1 MPHANVGAVRD
12 VIPAGAPRDVI
23 PAGAPSPAAGAAVVP
38 STTKLERMVPLDWM
52 RGIVMVLMA
61 VDHSSEA
68 FNAGRL
74 FTDSMFF
81 YRVGTPLPLAQFLTR
96 FITHLCAPTFVFLA
110 GTGLAFSVERQR
122 KSGERP
128 WVIDRQI
135 ATRGLVIAAFEL
147 WISWFVVPPNMW
159 LLQVLY
165 AIGISFLF
173 MVPLRRL
180 PDRAALGL
188 SLLLIIGGEMLVGLS
203 VGLGSDPAHPPLGL
217 ALLVVGGERGPLIIG
232 YPPIHWLA
240 IMLLGW
246 TWGRMLMTRA
256 PSARRIARQLAL
268 CGAFALLVF
277 LAFRGANSYGNMLLY
292 REDHSLV
299 QWLHVSKYPPSITYT
314 ALELGIMALVLAV
327 LFQISTLRPPRSE
340 GLLITLGQTPM
351 FFYLLHFPL
360 LVLVGRASGVQH
372 QLGLAATYAGAA
384 GVVIVLYPACRW
396 YRQYK
401 ATGRRAWT
409 RYV

>member
-1 MPHANVGAVRD
+1 MPSVA
-12 VIPAGAPRDVI
+12 PAL
-23 PAGAPSPAAGAAVVP
+23 VP
-38 STTKLERMVPLDWM
+38 STTKIERLVPLDWM

-74 FTDSMFF
+74 FTDSVFF
-81 YRVGTPLPLAQFLTR
+81 YRPGTPLPAAQFLTR

-110 GTGLAFSVERQR
+110 GTGLAFSVQRQVA
-122 KSGERP
+122 KGEKAS
-128 WVIDRQI
+128 VIDRRI
-135 ATRGLVIAAFEL
+135 AVRGLLIAAFEL
-147 WISWFVVPPNMW
+147 WISWFVVPPGML

-180 PDRAALGL
+180 PNGVALGL
-188 SLLLIIGGEMLVGLS
+188 ALFLIAAGEALVGLCVS
-203 VGLGSDPAHPPLGL
+203 LGSDPASPPLAL
-217 ALLVVGGERGPLIIG
+217 ALLVVGGERPPLIIG

-240 IMLLGW
+240 IMLLGF
-246 TWGRMLMTRA
+246 TWGRMLMTKA
-256 PSARRIARQLAL
+256 PPVERILRQLAAFGV
-268 CGAFALLVF
+268 GALVIY
-277 LAFRGANSYGNMLLY
+277 AVMRGVNGYGNMRLF
-292 REDHSLV
+292 REDASLV

-314 ALELGIMALVLAV
+314 ALELGIMALVMAV
-327 LFQISTLRPPRSE
+327 LFQLTLMRRARDD

-360 LVLVGRASGVQH
+360 LVMASRIAGVHH

-384 GVVIVLYPACRW
+384 GIVIVLYPFCRW
-396 YRQYK
+396 YRAFK
-401 ATGRRAWT
+401 ATGRYAFT
-409 RYV
+409 RYI

>member
-1 MPHANVGAVRD
+1 MAHASLRAVQD
-12 VIPAGAPRDVI
+12 VIPAGAPV
-23 PAGAPSPAAGAAVVP
+23 PSAAPAVVKAVAK
-38 STTKLERMVPLDWM
+38 TERLVPLDWM

-81 YRVGTPLPLAQFLTR
+81 YRPGTPLPVAQFLTR

-110 GTGLAFSVERQR
+110 GTGLAFTVERQVA
-122 KSGERP
+122 KGERP
-128 WVIDRQI
+128 WIIDRQI

-147 WISWFVVPPNMW
+147 WISWFVVPPNTW

-165 AIGISFLF
+165 AIGVSFLF

-180 PDRAALGL
+180 SNGVA
-188 SLLLIIGGEMLVGLS
+188 VGLALLVIAAGEAIVGIS
-203 VGLGSDPAHPPLGL
+203 VGNDPSHLPLAL
-217 ALLVVGGERGPLIIG
+217 ALLVVGGERPPLIIG

-246 TWGRMLMTRA
+246 AWGRMLLRKA
-256 PSARRIARQLAL
+256 PSGAKIARQLAWA
-268 CGAFALLVF
+268 GAAALLVF
-277 LAFRGANSYGNMLLY
+277 ALVRGANGYGNMLLL
-292 REDHSLV
+292 REDQSLV
-299 QWLHVSKYPPSITYT
+299 QWLHVSKYPPSISYT
-314 ALELGIMALVLAV
+314 ALELGIMALVMAALFRLAAA
-327 LFQISTLRPPRSE
+327 RPPGRE
-340 GLLITLGQTPM
+340 GLLLTIGHTPM

-360 LVLVGRASGVQH
+360 LVMASHIWGVHH

-384 GVVIVLYPACRW
+384 AIVIVLYPACRW
-396 YRQYK
+396 YRPFK
-401 ATGRRAWT
+401 ASGRFAFT